1 MRRTLY
7 TEDHEAFREVM
18 REYVAREI
26 EPHQEEF
33 RSAGRISRDA
43 WLRAGEQGLLGLSVP
58 EEFGGAGVDDYR
70 FNAVFDEEL
79 TRPGLAYSCAMGVHT
94 HVLGN
99 YLVHLTTDEQKKRWL
114 PGFCSG
120 EIITAIGMTEPGG
133 GSDVGSI
140 STRAVRDG
148 DSWVINGSKTFITNG
163 ASADLVIVAAKTDPE
178 ARAKGISLFAVEAGT
193 PGFERGRPL
202 NKIGQHEGDT
212 AELFFEEV
220 RVPAENL
227 IGELDRGFMHM
238 MEHLATERLASAIC
252 NLSHARYILDLTL
265 EYARTRKAFGKSIGS
280 FQNSR
285 FALADCVT
293 SVDVSQAWVD
303 ACIMAHTNG
312 ELSAV
317 DASKAKVWTS
327 EVQSQVLDTCLQMHG
342 GYGYIQ
348 EYEVARAWQD
358 ARVTRIWAG
367 TSEIMREVIGRDLDL

>member
-7 TEDHEAFREVM
+7 TDDHEAFRGIV

-26 EPHQEEF
+26 EPHQEDF
-33 RSAGRISRDA
+33 RREGRISREA
-43 WLRAGEQGLLGLSVP
+43 WLKAGEQGLLGLSVP
-58 EEFGGAGVDDYR
+58 EQYGGAGVDDYR
-70 FNAVFDEEL
+70 FNAIFDEEL
-79 TRPGLAYSCAMGVHT
+79 TRPGMAYSCAMGVHT
-94 HVLGN
+94 HVIAN
-99 YLVHLTTDEQKKRWL
+99 YLVKLTTEEQKQRWL

-120 EIITAIGMTEPGG
+120 EIITGVGMTEPGG

-140 STRAVRDG
+140 STRAVKDG

-163 ASADLVIVAAKTDPE
+163 ATADLIVVAAKTNPD
-178 ARAKGISLFAVEAGT
+178 ARAKGISLFAVEAGM

-212 AELFFEEV
+212 AELFFEDV

-252 NLSHARYILDLTL
+252 NLSQARHVLELTM
-265 EYARTRKAFGKSIGS
+265 EYARTRKAFGQSIGS

-285 FALADCVT
+285 FVLADCVT
-293 SVDVSQAWVD
+293 SLDVSQAWVD
-303 ACIMAHTNG
+303 ACIVAHSEG

-317 DASKAKVWTS
+317 DASKAKLWTS
-327 EVQSQVLDTCLQMHG
+327 EVQSRILDACLQLHG

-367 TSEIMREVIGRDLDL
+367 TSEIMREVIGRDLAL